1 MHNNLRSEV
10 SMEIGGKVYSLRPT
24 FQALCEIETS
34 CNMSVIT
41 LLMKFDQRGI
51 FLKELV
57 AIVRSGLRGAGH
69 RVPKNLVE
77 ILHKK
82 GFTEILP
89 MICNFLKQGLNL

>member
-10 SMEIGGKVYSLRPT
+10 SIELGGKMYNLRPT
-24 FQALCEIETS
+24 FQTLCEIENS

-57 AIVRSGLRGAGH
+57 AIVKSGLKGAGH
-69 RVPKNLVE
+69 RVPKNLIE

-89 MICNFLKQGLNL
+89 IICSFLKQGLNL